1 LLLKLI
7 ENPSIQGIDRVV
19 PVGQALDFS
28 PTWDGY
34 DLLAQLSRSVIMESI
49 K

>member
-19 PVGQALDFS
+19 RVGQALDFS

-34 DLLAQLSRSVIMESI
+34 DLLSELSRLVVFC